1 MSEPRDDGERA
12 IVARLKISQW
22 RRVRELAL
30 ELDVTAQRLI
40 VGALS
45 RIFIERGC
53 LPLDDDDAIAFVS
66 PEKLPPA

>member
-1 MSEPRDDGERA
+1 MTDPRDDGERA

-45 RIFIERGC
+45 RVFTERGC
-53 LPLDDDDAIAFVS
+53 PPLDDDDALVVV
-66 PEKLPPA
+66 PPTKP